1 MSDPGW
7 LVPEQVVEDALH
19 AGVAEV
25 RAAFTAGTID
35 TLLARIYRNFT
46 PENRLR
52 VKAWLAKHDIKIV
65 ENYPHDEQELPC
77 WAVVIDPEQQTQQ
90 YLGDQA
96 GNVELSTGEH
106 VVGSAERWR
115 STVGI
120 LVVAEQTELIKWL
133 YQLAKWIVGTYRAQM
148 AAAGF
153 VYGQNPAGRDLGFD
167 QRLLQAGRFVYRR
180 QLNVTAE
187 YDQVDADAADAA
199 EEMFDLA
206 LLTDYRP
213 LFSDAAR

>member
-1 MSDPGW
+1 MTDPGW

-19 AGVAEV
+19 AGVAQV
-25 RAAFTAGTID
+25 RAAFVDGTID

-90 YLGDQA
+90 YLGDQS
-96 GNVELSTGEH
+96 GNIELSTGEH
-106 VVGSAERWR
+106 VIGSAERWR
-115 STVGI
+115 STIGV
-120 LVVAEQTELIKWL
+120 LVVAEMTEQIKWL
-133 YQLAKWIVGTYRAQM
+133 YHLAKWIVGTYREQM
-148 AAAGF
+148 NAAGF
-153 VYGQNPAGRDLGFD
+153 VYAQNPAGRDLGFD

-180 QLNVTAE
+180 MLSLTVE
-187 YDQVDADAADAA
+187 YDQVDADPTNVSEINDV
-199 EEMFDLA
+199 E
-206 LLTDYRP
+206 LLTEYSP
-213 LFSDAAR
+213 LFSNAAV